1 MPFRPN
7 HQKQLLLL
15 PPDLESMVPE
25 KDLVRVVD
33 EFVETL
39 PRRMIEGRR
48 WKRRGR
54 PAYSPRVMLKILL
67 YAYSQRVYS
76 CRGIAK
82 ACRQNL
88 NFLWLSALER
98 PDFNTVNRFRSVH
111 LAECLEEVFGQL
123 MELLLEQGYVK
134 GRDYFVD
141 GTLVEADA
149 GKYTAVWRKNAERYA
164 ARVRQRAKEILA
176 EVERINREEDE
187 EYGDRDLEETG
198 EGTQLTAEA
207 IREAAKRLGRE
218 LEEKQA
224 RKERGEAKKDP
235 KQRAV
240 RRLEQEAEKL
250 QKYEAQQAE
259 LGERNSYSKTDA
271 GATFMRMKNGE
282 LRAGYNVQVGTEN
295 GFIMGYSVSQSPN
308 DASALAGHLEARD
321 RQGLDGKPERVI
333 ADAGYGTEENYEALE
348 DGGSKD
354 M

>member
-187 EYGDRDLEETG
+187 EMGIG
-198 EGTQLTAEA
+198 
-207 IREAAKRLGRE
+207 IWKRRGKGR
-218 LEEKQA
+218 
-224 RKERGEAKKDP
+224 
-235 KQRAV
+235 
-240 RRLEQEAEKL
+240 
-250 QKYEAQQAE
+250 
-259 LGERNSYSKTDA
+259 S
-271 GATFMRMKNGE
+271 
-282 LRAGYNVQVGTEN
+282 
-295 GFIMGYSVSQSPN
+295 
-308 DASALAGHLEARD
+308 
-321 RQGLDGKPERVI
+321 
-333 ADAGYGTEENYEALE
+333 
-348 DGGSKD
+348 
-354 M
+354 